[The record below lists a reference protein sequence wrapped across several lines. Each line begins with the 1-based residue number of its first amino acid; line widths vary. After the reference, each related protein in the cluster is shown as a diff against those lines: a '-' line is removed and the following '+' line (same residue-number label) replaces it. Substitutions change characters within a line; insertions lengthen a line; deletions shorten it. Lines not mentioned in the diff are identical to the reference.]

1 MDLSSIMPLINM
13 LTQSMQNANAQ
24 PQSQPVSA
32 TPLSAEDQEYIDK
45 NTSMFPKPFAS
56 PKSTNAQPTSTTPTN
71 TTPTQPAPPQNHG
84 ASMDLNKVLPLLNSM
99 SGNHVDTAQISKL
112 MSGLNG
118 GGDLGSIINLMSTFA
133 KNNKP
138 SSKNN
143 SQIINN
149 KNDNYIKA

>member
-13 LTQSMQNANAQ
+13 LTQSMQNGNA
-24 PQSQPVSA
+24 QSQPASA

-45 NTSMFPKPFAS
+45 NTSMFPKPFTS
-56 PKSTNAQPTSTTPTN
+56 PKHTNAQPTSATPTN
-71 TTPTQPAPPQNHG
+71 TTPTQTAPPQNHG
-84 ASMDLNKVLPLLNSM
+84 APMDLNKVLPLLNSM
-99 SGNHVDTAQISKL
+99 SGNHVDTGQISKL

-133 KNNKP
+133 KNNK
-138 SSKNN
+138 SSNKNN
-143 SQIINN
+143 SQIINS